1 MGAPSRPARDRMAAA
16 SRLRPLP
23 ARIPASAAILPE
35 ACTVRSTM
43 HGVDNLTDRN
53 TVRLARSAM
62 CGRSGVPVL
71 PFPAPSARNPACPR
85 SPCPRGLPFFIS
97 TTKLKRGV
105 IMAEENIRSPSILR

>member
-1 MGAPSRPARDRMAAA
+1 MGAPSRPARDRMTAA

-23 ARIPASAAILPE
+23 TRIPASAAILPE

-85 SPCPRGLPFFIS
+85 NPCPRGLPFFIS

-105 IMAEENIRSPSILR
+105 IMAENTRSPSILR